1 MVRAITNVSSC
12 RFYAI
17 ISKQGIEQLESC
29 FWGQAHSNSNYNYA
43 NGHSLVG
50 KFILFHFG
58 LAQHPWYVNSI
69 WCIYPTHLV
78 HVAHN
83 HTNKIDVV

>member
-1 MVRAITNVSSC
+1 MVITETRIN
-12 RFYAI
+12 F
-17 ISKQGIEQLESC
+17 QN
-29 FWGQAHSNSNYNYA
+29 AHA

-58 LAQHPWYVNSI
+58 LAQLPWYVNSI

-83 HTNKIDVV
+83 HTNKINVV